1 MAGLVLGP
9 MHRWASTSEATVW
22 VETDAACEVE
32 VRAGDATASER
43 TFEVEGHHYAI
54 VRVSGLP
61 EEAATPY
68 EVALDGDVVWPEPD
82 SPFPPS
88 ALRTHSARGP
98 ARIVFGSCRTAYPH
112 DQPFTLH
119 PDDHDYGRE
128 VDALR
133 AIALADGGVRPGRV
147 AAHGPPARRP
157 GVRRRGLA
165 RTLEF
170 IRSRRDPSV
179 GPGESIADFEE
190 YTRLYREAWS
200 DPPIRWLLSTVPSA
214 MIFDDHDVVDD
225 WNTSVAWVDE
235 MRRQDWWDRRV
246 VGAFMAYALYQ
257 HWGNLNPDTLEQDPV
272 YQRVREAGDG
282 GEILAEA
289 AFKWDREVS
298 GVRWSYCR
306 DIGTTRI
313 VMIDSRA
320 GRVLDPGRRSMV
332 DDGEWQ
338 WILEHATGGFD
349 HLLIGT
355 SLPLI
360 MAPALHYLEAWNEA
374 VCDGAWGGLAARVG
388 EKLRQG
394 ADLEHWPAFRDSFE
408 AMCALLREVGSGGH
422 GDAPASIVVLSGD
435 VHHAYLAEVGFPR
448 GSEVGSHVW
457 QATCSPF
464 RNPLSTM
471 ERRGVRFGFTR
482 AGAAVG
488 RVLARSAGVPPPPVR
503 WRFQPGDPR
512 FDNQVGTLELDGRQ
526 GLARL
531 ERAVPSERGRDHPLL
546 EVADEYSLT

>member
-1 MAGLVLGP
+1 M
-9 MHRWASTSEATVW
+9 
-22 VETDAACEVE
+22 
-32 VRAGDATASER
+32 
-43 TFEVEGHHYAI
+43 
-54 VRVSGLP
+54 
-61 EEAATPY
+61 
-68 EVALDGDVVWPEPD
+68 
-82 SPFPPS
+82 
-88 ALRTHSARGP
+88 
-98 ARIVFGSCRTAYPH
+98 FGSCRTAYPH
-112 DQPFTLH
+112 DLPFTLH
-119 PDDHDYGRE
+119 PDEHDYGRE

-133 AIALADGGVRPGRV
+133 AIALRMAASDPAEWPHTVLLLGDQVYADEVSPD
-147 AAHGPPARRP
+147 
-157 GVRRRGLA
+157 
-165 RTLEF
+165 TLEF

-179 GPGESIADFEE
+179 GAGESIADFEE
-190 YTRLYREAWS
+190 YTRLYLEAWS

-235 MRRQDWWDRRV
+235 MRGQDWWDRRV

-257 HWGNLNPDTLEQDPV
+257 HWGNLNPDTLEEDPV
-272 YQRVREAGDG
+272 YQRVRDAGDG
-282 GEILAEA
+282 GKILAEA

>member
-1 MAGLVLGP
+1 M
-9 MHRWASTSEATVW
+9 
-22 VETDAACEVE
+22 
-32 VRAGDATASER
+32 
-43 TFEVEGHHYAI
+43 
-54 VRVSGLP
+54 
-61 EEAATPY
+61 
-68 EVALDGDVVWPEPD
+68 
-82 SPFPPS
+82 
-88 ALRTHSARGP
+88 
-98 ARIVFGSCRTAYPH
+98 
-112 DQPFTLH
+112 
-119 PDDHDYGRE
+119 
-128 VDALR
+128 
-133 AIALADGGVRPGRV
+133 
-147 AAHGPPARRP
+147 
-157 GVRRRGLA
+157 
-165 RTLEF
+165 
-170 IRSRRDPSV
+170 
-179 GPGESIADFEE
+179 
-190 YTRLYREAWS
+190 
-200 DPPIRWLLSTVPSA
+200 
-214 MIFDDHDVVDD
+214 
-225 WNTSVAWVDE
+225 
-235 MRRQDWWDRRV
+235 
-246 VGAFMAYALYQ
+246 
-257 HWGNLNPDTLEQDPV
+257 
-272 YQRVREAGDG
+272 REAGDG

-320 GRVLDPGRRSMV
+320 GRVLEPGRRSMV
-332 DDGEWQ
+332 DGDEWQ
-338 WILEHATGGFD
+338 WILEHATGGYD

-374 VCDGAWGGLAARVG
+374 VCDGAWGGLAARLG

-448 GSEVGSHVW
+448 GSEVGSRVW

-471 ERRGVRFGFTR
+471 ERRGVSFGFTR
-482 AGAAVG
+482 AGAALG

-512 FDNQVGTLELDGRQ
+512 FDNQVGTLELDGRRA
-526 GLARL
+526 LARL
-531 ERAVPSERGRDHPLL
+531 ERAVPSERGHEHPLL
-546 EVADEYSLT
+546 EVADEYPLT